1 MMQITT
7 INTNHIVEAPAAA
20 RLMLCC
26 NDLGQTSVFDRVHAL
41 AARCAP

>member
-7 INTNHIVEAPAAA
+7 INTNHIVQAPAAA

-26 NDLGQTSVFDRVHAL
+26 NGLGQTSAFDRVQAL
-41 AARCAP
+41 AARWAP